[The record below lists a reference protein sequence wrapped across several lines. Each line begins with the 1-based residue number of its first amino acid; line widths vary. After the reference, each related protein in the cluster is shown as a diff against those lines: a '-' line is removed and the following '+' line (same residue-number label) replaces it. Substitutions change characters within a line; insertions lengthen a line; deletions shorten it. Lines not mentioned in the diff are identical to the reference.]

1 MSISPHP
8 YVALPPKDINR
19 GNDERAPVPGGPPSE
34 EERGFEALHSIGR
47 GTSILVIG
55 TVLLFLLSFIGRVYT
70 ARYLSLAGFG
80 AFNLGLALTGLLSL
94 VALLGLHQAT
104 ARVLANDPDPA
115 VRRRVI
121 RRVSALTAV
130 AAVVA
135 SSIVYFLA
143 DPLGDLFGGG
153 SLTQVFQLLSVTVG
167 FSLGCTLLAS
177 IFQGFEDAA
186 PNAWFNQV
194 VQPAGFVVF
203 VFLFFH
209 FHWRLNGALWAWSI
223 SNAFAFAALLVY
235 TLRRLPKYLPMG
247 GPVASR
253 VPHGMMTLSLS
264 LWGVTT
270 LSYVTAYADTLIL
283 GAFRPQAIVGVY
295 SAALTLGRLL
305 LAANGAL
312 TYIYLPVT
320 ARLQSNR
327 DYESIRSTFVTS
339 TRWILLVTVPLF
351 LLFAALPTDSLT
363 AVYGS
368 AYTTGSLAL
377 VIVTTGSLISVAVGP
392 VNACLA
398 GLGMTR
404 WLLLTA
410 ILSAGTNTA
419 LSFGLIPFY
428 GLNGASIAWT
438 VARVVYPVSGL
449 AGLYV
454 AHKIHPFSRPLLVPL
469 FVTVGVGLPLFWFI
483 GYLGAPVWIVF
494 PLYGVG
500 VLLFLGATFATR
512 SVERGDL
519 VLCRFI
525 EKGLGRRLPIL
536 ERLLQRFGPVS
547 ANPPAP

>member
-1 MSISPHP
+1 MSPHA
-8 YVALPPKDINR
+8 YVPPPPNGINT
-19 GNDERAPVPGGPPSE
+19 GNDERAPVPGGPSVRQE
-34 EERGFEALHSIGR
+34 EGFEALTSIGK
-47 GTSILVIG
+47 GTTVLVVG

-70 ARYLSLAGFG
+70 ARYLTLGAFG

-115 VRRRVI
+115 VRRRVV

-135 SSIVYFLA
+135 SSLIYFLA

-167 FSLGCTLLAS
+167 FSLGSTLLAS

-194 VQPAGFVVF
+194 VQPAAFVVF

-209 FHWRLNGALWAWSI
+209 YHWKLSGALWAWSI
-223 SNAFAFAALLVY
+223 SNAVAFAALLAY
-235 TLRRLPKYLPMG
+235 TLRRLPRYLPMD
-247 GPVASR
+247 GPVAGKLPR
-253 VPHGMMTLSLS
+253 GMMSLSLS

-270 LSYVTAYADTLIL
+270 LSFVTAYADTLIL
-283 GAFRPQAIVGVY
+283 GAFRPQAAVGIY
-295 SAALTLGRLL
+295 SAALTMGRLL

-312 TYIYLPVT
+312 TYIYLPVA
-320 ARLQSNR
+320 ARLHGQR
-327 DYESIRSTFVTS
+327 DFDSVRSTFVTS

-351 LLFAALPTDSLT
+351 LLFAALPTDALS

-368 AYTTGSLAL
+368 AYTSGSLAL

-404 WLLLTA
+404 WLLLSA
-410 ILSAGTNTA
+410 VLSASTNTV
-419 LSFGLIPFY
+419 LSFGLIPTF
-428 GLNGASIAWT
+428 GLNGAAVAWT
-438 VARVVYPVSGL
+438 IARVAYPVSGL
-449 AGLYV
+449 VGLYAV
-454 AHKIHPFSRPLLVPL
+454 HQIHPFTRPLLTPL
-469 FVTVGVGLPLFWFI
+469 VLTIGVGLPLFWFI
-483 GYLGAPVWIVF
+483 GYLGAPAWIVF

-500 VLLFLGATFATR
+500 VLIFLGATFASR

-519 VLCRFI
+519 VLCRFL
-525 EKGLGRRLPIL
+525 EKGLGRRLPAL
-536 ERLLQRFGPVS
+536 ERLLERFGPATPV
-547 ANPPAP
+547 PPPT